1 MEDAMKTNEKRALL
15 PGTVLNERYVLERVS
30 GEGNFGITYI
40 GWDLLLESRVAVKE
54 FFPVNRVNRN
64 TEKGEVD
71 VYVFQEEDYEQ
82 SLHRY
87 LDEGKRLSRLNQ
99 IESIVSIRDFFYA
112 NHTAY
117 IIMEYIGGVSLKEY
131 IEANGPMPGDVVMGM
146 MSPVLDALEK
156 VHENGIIHRD
166 ISPDNIIVTEDG
178 KLVLVDFGS
187 ARQVNVVNDRSLTV
201 MIKRGYSSPEQYRSR
216 GEQGAWS
223 DVYAI
228 CATIYFMLA
237 GKAPDEAIDRILDD
251 ETMSLVD
258 MKEILLP
265 KKMKQAVMKGISLRY
280 HERYQTVS
288 ELKAALREAEGT
300 GRKMAVWWKVP
311 VAGVLLIVLS
321 FCLARYV
328 IPSVRETGKTEEV
341 QVSGTESPEP
351 SSAQPALYRMIACEG
366 KTKEQVLQKLQGMA
380 EGAVEVV
387 WKSEYSGTVKKER
400 VIRQSVE
407 PETVYSADAP
417 IILELVVS
425 KGVKTVRV
433 PNVQGK
439 TLAKAKKILTQKE
452 LKCKVVRVESR
463 EQKGTVISQDKAAGE
478 KCEAGSK
485 IVLKVS
491 RGAEVSTSP
500 PSRPAATA
508 IPSRSAAEKP
518 TSGKSGSTKYDGVIE

>member
-1 MEDAMKTNEKRALL
+1 MEDAMKTSEKRALL
-15 PGTVLNERYVLERVS
+15 PGTVLNERYVLESVS

-71 VYVFQEEDYEQ
+71 VYVFEEEDYEQ

-117 IIMEYIGGVSLKEY
+117 IIMEYIEGVSLKEY
-131 IEANGPMPGDVVMGM
+131 IEANGPMPGNAVMDM
-146 MSPVLDALEK
+146 MWPVLDALEK

-166 ISPDNIIVTEDG
+166 ISPDNIIVTEDD

-187 ARQVNVVNDRSLTV
+187 ARQVDVMNDRSLTV

-251 ETMSLVD
+251 ETKSLMD
-258 MKEILLP
+258 MKEVRLP

-280 HERYQTVS
+280 NERYQTVS
-288 ELKAALREAEGT
+288 ELKEALRAAE
-300 GRKMAVWWKVP
+300 KQEKPAVWRKVA
-311 VAGVLLIVLS
+311 VAGSLVLV
-321 FCLARYV
+321 FVVCLAWYMM
-328 IPSVRETGKTEEV
+328 PSVRKAESVGEIP
-341 QVSGTESPEP
+341 VSATKSPEP
-351 SSAQPALYRMIACEG
+351 LSAQPTMYRMMTCEG
-366 KTKEQVLQKLQGMA
+366 KTKEQVLQQLQGMA

-387 WKSEYSGTVKKER
+387 WKSEYSTDVKKEC

-407 PETVYSADAP
+407 PETAYSAEAP
-417 IILELVVS
+417 VILELVVS

-439 TLAKAKKILTQKE
+439 TAAQAKKILTGKE
-452 LKCKVVRVESR
+452 LKCKVIYVESR
-463 EQKGTVISQDKAAGE
+463 EQKGNVVSQDKAEGE
-478 KCEAGSK
+478 KCEAGSR

-491 RGAEVSTSP
+491 RGGEVSTSP
-500 PSRPAATA
+500 PPRPSVTTKPSRPAT
-508 IPSRSAAEKP
+508 EKP
-518 TSGKSGSTKYDGVIE
+518 GTGKSGSTRYDGVIE